1 MKLVWPIWAS
11 LKTMLKVVAFLTLV
25 LLAIG
30 TVVWTLEHW
39 RSVVAAAFLVGMTA
53 YAYSGE
59 GRRLLSD
66 MHKW

>member
-1 MKLVWPIWAS
+1 M
-11 LKTMLKVVAFLTLV
+11 VAFLTLA
-25 LLAIG
+25 LLA
-30 TVVWTLEHW
+30 TLVVVWTLEHW
-39 RSVVAAAFLVGMTA
+39 RSIVAAAFLVGMTA